1 MFTASLISLPS
12 ETLQRLADE
21 GPASPWCGGGDAT
34 ERRVA
39 LTVAVVAAALAAG
52 LALFV

>member
-21 GPASPWCGGGDAT
+21 DPSSASRGGGDAT
-34 ERRVA
+34 ERRIA
-39 LTVAVVAAALAAG
+39 LTVISLAAALAVG
-52 LALFV
+52 LALFA